1 MNYLFWNTYRNKNIN
16 KYLVKIIKEY
26 SCDLI
31 ALAEYEDNILDLL
44 NELDKIG
51 ISMFERSMIACK
63 RIRVISRF
71 KNSELKLYNDSS
83 HYTIVGFRNKRGD
96 ISLCS
101 FVHFQ
106 SKTNARSVSDLLG
119 TIIDFKSSLERL
131 EDKYKTNS
139 SIVVGDFNL
148 NPFEEPMIGALGAH
162 AIPCKKVAKRNKRK
176 IAGKDYK
183 MFYNPMWNLFGDNS
197 SPPGTYYYSSSE
209 QVSYFWNIF
218 DQVII
223 RPDVVEFFDIDSLK
237 VVTQVDDIKLL
248 NKNGIP
254 DKNNISDHLPI
265 FFSIE

>member
-1 MNYLFWNTYRNKNIN
+1 M
-16 KYLVKIIKEY
+16 
-26 SCDLI
+26 
-31 ALAEYEDNILDLL
+31 
-44 NELDKIG
+44 
-51 ISMFERSMIACK
+51 
-63 RIRVISRF
+63 
-71 KNSELKLYNDSS
+71 
-83 HYTIVGFRNKRGD
+83 
-96 ISLCS
+96 
-101 FVHFQ
+101 
-106 SKTNARSVSDLLG
+106 
-119 TIIDFKSSLERL
+119 ERL

-176 IAGKDYK
+176 ISGKDYK

-223 RPDVVEFFDIDSLK
+223 RPDVVEFFDINSLK
-237 VVTQVDDIKLL
+237 VVTEVDDIKLL